1 MEVND
6 MSNKVLI
13 VGGVAGGASAAA
25 RLRRLDETAEIIM
38 FERDEYIS
46 FANCGL
52 PYYIGETIKDRNMLL
67 VQTPEAMRARFNID
81 VRNNS
86 EVTSIDPTNKKVMVN
101 SKVRGNY
108 EETYDYLILSPG
120 AKAIKPNIP
129 GIHND
134 KIFTLRNIPDTD
146 TIKAYVDKKGVNSAV
161 VIGGGFIGVEMAE
174 NLRERGL
181 EVSLVEAAPHILA
194 PFDSDMVVI
203 AEKELVENGVNLIVN
218 DGVKAFQEVNN
229 QVEVTLNSD
238 MKLTA
243 DFVVLAIGVSPD
255 TTFLKESGLE
265 FGPRGHIIVN
275 DKMETNIKDV
285 YAVGDAIEVVD
296 FVTKNKTAI
305 PLAGP
310 ANKQGRIAAD
320 NVAGLNSTFKGTQ
333 GTSIIKVFGLTAA
346 STGDNERVLQKAN
359 IPYKTIFVHPV
370 SHASYYPGAIQMTLK
385 LIFNEEG
392 KVLGAQGIGY
402 DGVDKR
408 IDVIATV
415 IRLNGT
421 IEDLAELELSYAPP
435 FSSAK
440 DPVNMAGFVA
450 QNVLAGRTHTTTW
463 SELENLDKEGYTLVD
478 VRTEME
484 YSNGHIEGAINIPV
498 DSMRER
504 LGELDKN
511 KKIVEYCQVGLRG
524 YIADRILTQHGFD
537 VVNVT
542 GGYKSASA
550 LQFKTKNNRNN
561 GPMDST
567 HFNNTNK
574 VEAANINNVNKA
586 EDSNLNKVSKVENV
600 NCTNNVEAANMS
612 TTSKRI
618 IVDPDTQAIKTEDI
632 KMNNNGTLNYDKTLD
647 ACGLCCPGPLMQVK
661 AYMDDLKEG
670 QVLKV
675 NASDPGFYEDI
686 KAWCKRTNNE
696 LVNLSKKG
704 ANIEAFIRKNTKM
717 NDITNQTIESAAV
730 KDNKTMVV
738 FSGDLDKAIAS
749 FIIANGAASMGK
761 KVTMFFTFWGLN
773 ILRKPERVSVKKN
786 FIENM
791 FGTMMP
797 RGSKKLQLSRMSMMG
812 MGGKMIRGIM
822 KKHNVSSLE
831 ELIQSAIDSG
841 VEIVACQMSMDL
853 MGIKK
858 EELIDGVKI
867 GGVGYYLGEAED
879 SNVNLFI

>member
-1 MEVND
+1 
-6 MSNKVLI
+6 MSKKVLI

-52 PYYIGETIKDRNMLL
+52 PYYIGESIKERTKLL
-67 VQTPEAMRARFNID
+67 VQTPEAMKARFNID

-86 EVTSIDPTNKKVMVN
+86 EVVKVDPSKKTVTVN
-101 SKVRGNY
+101 SKKKGSY
-108 EETYDYLILSPG
+108 EESYDYLILSPG
-120 AKAIKPNIP
+120 AKALRPNIP
-129 GIHND
+129 GINND

-146 TIKAYVDKKGVNSAV
+146 KIKTYVDKKGIESAI
-161 VIGGGFIGVEMAE
+161 VIGGGFVGVEMAE
-174 NLRERGL
+174 NLRDRGL
-181 EVSLVEAAPHILA
+181 TVALVEAAPHILA
-194 PFDSDMVVI
+194 PFDEDMVVLP
-203 AEKELVENGVNLIVN
+203 EKELVENGVRLILG
-218 DGVKAFQEVNN
+218 DGVKSFVENGN
-229 QVEVTLNSD
+229 QVEVTLNSGTTLSAV
-238 MKLTA
+238 M
-243 DFVVLAIGVSPD
+243 VILAIGVAPD
-255 TTFLKESGLE
+255 TAFLKDSGLE

-275 DKMETNIKDV
+275 DKMQTNVEGI

-296 FVTKNKTAI
+296 YVTKLKTAI

-320 NVAGLNSTFKGTQ
+320 NVAGLETSFAGSQ

-346 STGDNERVLQKAN
+346 STGANERTLQRAN
-359 IPYKTIFVHPV
+359 LPYRTITVHPV
-370 SHASYYPGAIQMTLK
+370 SHASYYPGAVPMTLK

-392 KVLGAQGIGY
+392 KVLGAQGVGF

-421 IEDLAELELSYAPP
+421 VEDLTELELSYAPP

-450 QNVLAGRTHTTTW
+450 QNVLEGRSHITTW
-463 SELENLDKEGYTLVD
+463 KEVKEMNSEDFVLVD
-478 VRTEME
+478 VRSEEEFM
-484 YSNGHIEGAINIPV
+484 NGHVDGAINIPV
-498 DSMRER
+498 DSLRDR
-504 LGELDKN
+504 LSELDS
-511 KKIVEYCQVGLRG
+511 KKTIVEYCQVGLRG
-524 YIADRILTQHGFD
+524 YVADRILSQKGYR
-537 VVNVT
+537 VLNVT
-542 GGYKSASA
+542 GGYKTASSLKFDPSKA
-550 LQFKTKNNRNN
+550 DHNNQ
-561 GPMDST
+561 GGGT
-567 HFNNTNK
+567 
-574 VEAANINNVNKA
+574 
-586 EDSNLNKVSKVENV
+586 VSKHTV
-600 NCTNNVEAANMS
+600 
-612 TTSKRI
+612 I
-618 IVDPDTQAIKTEDI
+618 DPDTQAVKSELSS
-632 KMNNNGTLNYDKTLD
+632 GNYDKTLD

-661 AYMDDLKEG
+661 ASMADMTEG
-670 QVLKV
+670 QILKV
-675 NASDPGFYEDI
+675 TASDPGFYEDI

-696 LVNLSKKG
+696 LIEISKNSG
-704 ANIEAFIRKNTKM
+704 NISAFIRKNLKEEPVAQF
-717 NDITNQTIESAAV
+717 NQSFSV

-773 ILRKPERVSVKKN
+773 ILRKPEKIKVKKGMLDH
-786 FIENM
+786 M

-797 RGSKKLQLSRMSMMG
+797 RGSRKLKLSNMNMLG
-812 MGGKMIRGIM
+812 MGGKMIRMVM
-822 KKHNVSSLE
+822 KNKNISSLE

-841 VEIVACQMSMDL
+841 IEIVACQMSMDV
-853 MGIKK
+853 MGLKK